1 MRRALAI
8 GGIVAS
14 SFVAA
19 ACTPNQVI
27 FWLDAQEQVAE
38 TPDPQDNVDLL
49 NAYLA
54 MPDTPDTPCSQ
65 WYWYAIEAGWTH
77 ELWMSFVSYVMPR
90 ESNCDPGAYN
100 PSGASGL
107 LQIMPMWADDCG
119 TTREGLFD
127 PLTNLRCGLHIHAV
141 QGKNAWQTW

>member
-14 SFVAA
+14 SLVAV

-27 FWLDAQEQVAE
+27 FWLDAQEQVAS
-38 TPDPQDNVDLL
+38 TPDLQDDADLMD
-49 NAYLA
+49 AYLA
-54 MPDTPDTPCSQ
+54 LPDTPDTPCSQ

-127 PLTNLRCGLHIHAV
+127 PLTNLRCGLYIHAV
-141 QGKNAWQTW
+141 QGKNAWSTW